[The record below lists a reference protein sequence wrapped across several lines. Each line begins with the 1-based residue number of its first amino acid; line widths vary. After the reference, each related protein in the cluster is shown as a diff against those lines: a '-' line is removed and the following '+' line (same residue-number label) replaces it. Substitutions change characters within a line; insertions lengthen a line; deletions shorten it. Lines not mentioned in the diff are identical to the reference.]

1 MKKLFTLMA
10 LAMCVLQGY
19 SADYRTFTKTE
30 IFPTTKAN
38 VEANV
43 VKDGALW
50 INYGDTVQGS
60 NKSGNIVFDKDLL
73 SSSSVK

>member
-38 VEANV
+38 VAHQ
-43 VKDGALW
+43 
-50 INYGDTVQGS
+50 INMGG
-60 NKSGNIVFDKDLL
+60 VF
-73 SSSSVK
+73 

>member
-19 SADYRTFTKTE
+19 SADYRTFTNTE

-38 VEANV
+38 VES
-43 VKDGALW
+43 GAAW
-50 INYGDTVQGS
+50 IDYGNIVTGS
-60 NKSGNIVFDKDLL
+60 NNKSGNSTDAIK
-73 SSSSVK
+73 SHGY